1 MAALVRHSASQVAPA
16 AGACSIAAANLASTP
31 IAGREESRMPLK
43 KSVTQYQTDYFT
55 QEVMISD
62 HMGRSLN
69 TFQTNKAI
77 FEKDGS
83 EAARILA
90 YDAASTYKLIN
101 DTKKGV
107 CAALCVKWMK
117 MKIAGNNAYPAMA
130 RLKTDRTFA
139 KAVMRQTDAKSPGLQ
154 QEHLAAA
161 YKVTWTK
168 KEMNFSRPL
177 NLMAEDILAIP
188 ATFYLLSF
196 NMKTGSH
203 VIALSS
209 QNLKEVM
216 VFDPNFGE
224 FKLPGGKISHFLA
237 DLLEQ
242 GYEAMPKSVNGLSRW
257 TP

>member
-1 MAALVRHSASQVAPA
+1 MTGMLRHSASQVARTA
-16 AGACSIAAANLASTP
+16 RACSIAAGGFASTP
-31 IAGREESRMPLK
+31 IAGREESRMTLK

-117 MKIAGNNAYPAMA
+117 MKIAGDNAYPAMA

-139 KAVMRQTDAKSPGLQ
+139 KAVIRQTAAKSPGLQ

-177 NLMAEDILAIP
+177 TLMAEDILAIP
-188 ATFYLLSF
+188 KTFYLLSF

-224 FKLPGGKISHFLA
+224 FKMPGGKISHFLS